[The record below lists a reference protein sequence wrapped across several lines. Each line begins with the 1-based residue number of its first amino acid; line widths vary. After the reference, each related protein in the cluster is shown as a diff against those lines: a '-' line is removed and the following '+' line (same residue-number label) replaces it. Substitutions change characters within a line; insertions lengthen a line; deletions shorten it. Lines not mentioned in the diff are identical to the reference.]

1 VGGARGPRPL
11 DKGVLTPPKVRGET
25 GCPSGMAK
33 IESPPPQAA
42 PAASRTRF
50 CTRAEVGEDRDPRVR
65 EGAPQSAAS
74 GRPYHSGATVSRAVS
89 CSSQASAWTVAT
101 WRGGK
106 GGLAPAPRSV
116 GEGKPPVAQRSRQ
129 VYPIGMLPAVS
140 GSGHAVEGWPCMKQQ
155 RELGAGDLDPGGVLL
170 PDEPRAVLHLLKRE
184 DGTIGGHWSRHGE
197 PRQGTRCHSAAQQAT
212 LPQPT

>member
-1 VGGARGPRPL
+1 MGGARGPRPL

-140 GSGHAVEGWPCMKQQ
+140 GSGHAVEGGPCVKQQ
-155 RELGAGDLDPGGVLL
+155 RELGAGDRGPGGRSVAG
-170 PDEPRAVLHLLKRE
+170 RAARSPAL
-184 DGTIGGHWSRHGE
+184 
-197 PRQGTRCHSAAQQAT
+197 AQA
-212 LPQPT
+212 